1 MNYGVLSLLPPIVAV
16 ILAIRSKNVILSL
29 FCGGFVGVMIFCGG
43 NPFLA
48 VKSMIGDYLFV
59 QLTDSYNA
67 GVIVLVVFIGGFIK
81 KILPKHLIEELP
93 KVFGICSI
101 TIGITSILNVKTLPM
116 VIMAI
121 ILGFVIGELCH
132 LYDHVHD
139 IFAFLLDKL
148 PFHIEGN
155 QEEYMHLYLLV
166 VLMFSMSGMGLF
178 GALTEGMSGDASVL
192 ISKSVLDFFT
202 AVLFGAALGYA
213 QSLICVPQLLI
224 LLACFFLAKAILPF
238 VNSTMIAD
246 FKACGG
252 VITMI
257 TGLTV
262 SKILDVRAMNLVPAL
277 ILVMPFVGL
286 YAMI

>member
-1 MNYGVLSLLPPIVAV
+1 MPVGVLT
-16 ILAIRSKNVILSL
+16 NV
-29 FCGGFVGVMIFCGG
+29 C
-43 NPFLA
+43 
-48 VKSMIGDYLFV
+48 
-59 QLTDSYNA
+59 T
-67 GVIVLVVFIGGFIK
+67 VFIGTFIGGLIK
-81 KILPKHLIEELP
+81 KVLPKHLMEELP
-93 KVFGICSI
+93 KVFGICSV
-101 TIGITSILNVKTLPM
+101 TIGLMSVIQVKTLPM

-148 PFHIEGN
+148 PFHMEGN

-213 QSLICVPQLLI
+213 QMFNMCSTITYFTCMFLSSKSNLTICK
-224 LLACFFLAKAILPF
+224 C
-238 VNSTMIAD
+238 NND
-246 FKACGG
+246 C
-252 VITMI
+252 
-257 TGLTV
+257 
-262 SKILDVRAMNLVPAL
+262 
-277 ILVMPFVGL
+277 
-286 YAMI
+286 

>member
-1 MNYGVLSLLPPIVAV
+1 MPVGVLTNVCAV
-16 ILAIRSKNVILSL
+16 
-29 FCGGFVGVMIFCGG
+29 F
-43 NPFLA
+43 
-48 VKSMIGDYLFV
+48 IG
-59 QLTDSYNA
+59 T
-67 GVIVLVVFIGGFIK
+67 FIGGFIK

-93 KVFGICSI
+93 KVFGICSV
-101 TIGITSILNVKTLPM
+101 TIGIISILNVKTLPM

-132 LYDHVHD
+132 LYDYVHH
-139 IFAFLLDKL
+139 IFTYLLDRL
-148 PFHIEGN
+148 PFSIEDN

-178 GALTEGMSGDASVL
+178 GA
-192 ISKSVLDFFT
+192 
-202 AVLFGAALGYA
+202 ALGYA
-213 QSLICVPQLLI
+213 QSLICVPQLLV

-238 VNSTMIAD
+238 INSTMIAD

-286 YAMI
+286 YAKI

>member
-1 MNYGVLSLLPPIVAV
+1 MPVGVLT
-16 ILAIRSKNVILSL
+16 NV
-29 FCGGFVGVMIFCGG
+29 C
-43 NPFLA
+43 A
-48 VKSMIGDYLFV
+48 
-59 QLTDSYNA
+59 
-67 GVIVLVVFIGGFIK
+67 VFIGTFIGGLIK
-81 KILPKHLIEELP
+81 KVLPKHLMEELP
-93 KVFGICSI
+93 KVFGICSV
-101 TIGITSILNVKTLPM
+101 TIGLMSVIQVKTLPM

-121 ILGFVIGELCH
+121 ILGFV
-132 LYDHVHD
+132 DHVHD

-148 PFHIEGN
+148 PFHMEGN

-238 VNSTMIAD
+238 VSATMIAD

>member
-1 MNYGVLSLLPPIVAV
+1 MPVGVLT
-16 ILAIRSKNVILSL
+16 NV
-29 FCGGFVGVMIFCGG
+29 C
-43 NPFLA
+43 A
-48 VKSMIGDYLFV
+48 
-59 QLTDSYNA
+59 
-67 GVIVLVVFIGGFIK
+67 VFIGTFIGGLIK
-81 KILPKHLIEELP
+81 KVLPKHLMEELP
-93 KVFGICSI
+93 KVFGICSV
-101 TIGITSILNVKTLPM
+101 TIGLMSVIQVKTLPM

-148 PFHIEGN
+148 PFHMEGN

-166 VLMFSMSGMGLF
+166 VL
-178 GALTEGMSGDASVL
+178 
-192 ISKSVLDFFT
+192 
-202 AVLFGAALGYA
+202 GYA
-213 QSLICVPQLLI
+213 QSLICVPQLLV

-238 VNSTMIAD
+238 INSTMIAD

-286 YAMI
+286 YAKI

>member
-1 MNYGVLSLLPPIVAV
+1 MCNSFMFCYNRAEGGDFMPVGVLTNICAV
-16 ILAIRSKNVILSL
+16 
-29 FCGGFVGVMIFCGG
+29 F
-43 NPFLA
+43 
-48 VKSMIGDYLFV
+48 IG
-59 QLTDSYNA
+59 T
-67 GVIVLVVFIGGFIK
+67 FIGGFIK

-93 KVFGICSI
+93 KVFGICSV

-132 LYDHVHD
+132 LYDHVHH
-139 IFAFLLDKL
+139 IFAYLLDRL
-148 PFHIEGN
+148 P
-155 QEEYMHLYLLV
+155 
-166 VLMFSMSGMGLF
+166 FSMSGMGLF

-202 AVLFGAALGYA
+202 AILFGAALGYA
-213 QSLICVPQLLI
+213 QSLICVPQLII

-238 VNSTMIAD
+238 VNATMIAD

-262 SKILDVRAMNLVPAL
+262 SKILDVRALNLVPAL
-277 ILVMPFVGL
+277 ILVIPFVGI
-286 YAMI
+286 YAML

>member
-1 MNYGVLSLLPPIVAV
+1 MFCYNRTEGGDFMPVGVLT
-16 ILAIRSKNVILSL
+16 NV
-29 FCGGFVGVMIFCGG
+29 C
-43 NPFLA
+43 
-48 VKSMIGDYLFV
+48 
-59 QLTDSYNA
+59 T
-67 GVIVLVVFIGGFIK
+67 VFIGNFIGGLIK
-81 KILPKHLIEELP
+81 KVLPKHLVEELP
-93 KVFGICSI
+93 KVFGICSV
-101 TIGITSILNVKTLPM
+101 TIGLMSVIQVKTLPM

-148 PFHIEGN
+148 PFHMEGN

-166 VLMFSMSGMGLF
+166 VLMFSMSGMG
-178 GALTEGMSGDASVL
+178 
-192 ISKSVLDFFT
+192 
-202 AVLFGAALGYA
+202 LFGAALGYA

-238 VNSTMIAD
+238 VSATMIAD

>member
-1 MNYGVLSLLPPIVAV
+1 MFCYNRTEGGDFMPVGVLTNVCAV
-16 ILAIRSKNVILSL
+16 
-29 FCGGFVGVMIFCGG
+29 F
-43 NPFLA
+43 
-48 VKSMIGDYLFV
+48 IG
-59 QLTDSYNA
+59 T
-67 GVIVLVVFIGGFIK
+67 FIGGFIK

-93 KVFGICSI
+93 KVFGICSV

-132 LYDHVHD
+132 LYDRVHD

-148 PFHIEGN
+148 PFHIEAN

>member
-1 MNYGVLSLLPPIVAV
+1 MIVFMISCIFIRLS
-16 ILAIRSKNVILSL
+16 
-29 FCGGFVGVMIFCGG
+29 
-43 NPFLA
+43 
-48 VKSMIGDYLFV
+48 YLF
-59 QLTDSYNA
+59 
-67 GVIVLVVFIGGFIK
+67 I
-81 KILPKHLIEELP
+81 
-93 KVFGICSI
+93 
-101 TIGITSILNVKTLPM
+101 
-116 VIMAI
+116 
-121 ILGFVIGELCH
+121 
-132 LYDHVHD
+132 
-139 IFAFLLDKL
+139 
-148 PFHIEGN
+148 IEGN

>member
-1 MNYGVLSLLPPIVAV
+1 MFCYNRTEGGDFMPVGVLTNVCAV
-16 ILAIRSKNVILSL
+16 
-29 FCGGFVGVMIFCGG
+29 F
-43 NPFLA
+43 
-48 VKSMIGDYLFV
+48 IG
-59 QLTDSYNA
+59 T
-67 GVIVLVVFIGGFIK
+67 FIGGFIK

-93 KVFGICSI
+93 KVFGICSV
-101 TIGITSILNVKTLPM
+101 TIGIISILNVKTLPM

-192 ISKSVLDFFT
+192 ISKSVLDFFRLRT
-202 AVLFGAALGYA
+202 KFNMCSTITYFTCMFLSSKSNLT
-213 QSLICVPQLLI
+213 ICK
-224 LLACFFLAKAILPF
+224 C
-238 VNSTMIAD
+238 NND
-246 FKACGG
+246 C
-252 VITMI
+252 
-257 TGLTV
+257 
-262 SKILDVRAMNLVPAL
+262 
-277 ILVMPFVGL
+277 
-286 YAMI
+286 

>member
-1 MNYGVLSLLPPIVAV
+1 MFCYNRTEGGDFMPVGVLTNVCAV
-16 ILAIRSKNVILSL
+16 
-29 FCGGFVGVMIFCGG
+29 F
-43 NPFLA
+43 
-48 VKSMIGDYLFV
+48 IG
-59 QLTDSYNA
+59 T
-67 GVIVLVVFIGGFIK
+67 FIGGFIK

-93 KVFGICSI
+93 KVFGICSV
-101 TIGITSILNVKTLPM
+101 TIGIISILNVKTLPM

-148 PFHIEGN
+148 PFHIE
-155 QEEYMHLYLLV
+155 
-166 VLMFSMSGMGLF
+166 GMGLF

>member
-1 MNYGVLSLLPPIVAV
+1 MFCYNRTEGGDFMPVGVLTNVCAV
-16 ILAIRSKNVILSL
+16 
-29 FCGGFVGVMIFCGG
+29 F
-43 NPFLA
+43 
-48 VKSMIGDYLFV
+48 IG
-59 QLTDSYNA
+59 T
-67 GVIVLVVFIGGFIK
+67 FIGGFIK

-93 KVFGICSI
+93 KVFGICSV

-262 SKILDVRAMNLVPAL
+262 SKSCSCTYFSHAFCWSLCHDLGENHVKTSNDTGFRITLSYRNNLFSYTRGSKLPIIKRKISSL
-277 ILVMPFVGL
+277 S
-286 YAMI
+286 

>member
-1 MNYGVLSLLPPIVAV
+1 
-16 ILAIRSKNVILSL
+16 
-29 FCGGFVGVMIFCGG
+29 
-43 NPFLA
+43 
-48 VKSMIGDYLFV
+48 
-59 QLTDSYNA
+59 
-67 GVIVLVVFIGGFIK
+67 
-81 KILPKHLIEELP
+81 
-93 KVFGICSI
+93 
-101 TIGITSILNVKTLPM
+101 
-116 VIMAI
+116 MAI

-202 AVLFGAALGYA
+202 AALGYA

-238 VNSTMIAD
+238 VSATMIAD

>member
-1 MNYGVLSLLPPIVAV
+1 MFCYNRAEGGDFMPVGVLTNICAV
-16 ILAIRSKNVILSL
+16 
-29 FCGGFVGVMIFCGG
+29 F
-43 NPFLA
+43 
-48 VKSMIGDYLFV
+48 IG
-59 QLTDSYNA
+59 T
-67 GVIVLVVFIGGFIK
+67 FIGGFIK

-93 KVFGICSI
+93 KVFGICSV

-132 LYDHVHD
+132 LYDHVHH
-139 IFAFLLDKL
+139 IFAYLLDRL
-148 PFHIEGN
+148 PFSIEGN
-155 QEEYMHLYLLV
+155 QEEYMQLYLLV

-192 ISKSVLDFFT
+192 
-202 AVLFGAALGYA
+202 FGAALGYA
-213 QSLICVPQLLI
+213 QSLICVPQLII

-238 VNSTMIAD
+238 VNATMIAD

-262 SKILDVRAMNLVPAL
+262 SKILDVRALNLVPAL
-277 ILVMPFVGL
+277 ILVIPFVGI
-286 YAMI
+286 YAML